1 MSKGSKIVK
10 KQDFKKL
17 KLKKDIEE
25 LVNSDG
31 EPIEGGDI
39 THNSSQIKTAPQ
51 QTTDDFVKTSRQH
64 NTYAYSM
71 FGAGGTPYSHGQRT
85 GNSPLSNLEEMA
97 KEKMEKMVE
106 DILSKS
112 NNQDNMLKKRGMT
125 DEISNIPSIDDL
137 KVNKPDVVR
146 VCNEF
151 IKSIEKNA
159 LTGSE
164 IVTILG
170 DILNKVS
177 DKIPSQYRPQLKN
190 KI

>member
-10 KQDFKKL
+10 KRDFKKL
-17 KLKKDIEE
+17 KFKKDIEE
-25 LVNSDG
+25 LVNSNG
-31 EPIEGGDI
+31 EPIEGDDV
-39 THNSSQIKTAPQ
+39 TPDSSQIKTAPQ

-106 DILSKS
+106 DILTKS
-112 NNQDNMLKKRGMT
+112 NNQDTMLKKKGVS

-137 KVNKPDVVR
+137 KVNKPDAVR
-146 VCNEF
+146 VSNEF
-151 IKSIEKNA
+151 IKSIENNA

-164 IVTILG
+164 IVTVLG
-170 DILNKVS
+170 DILNKVG
-177 DKIPSQYRPQLKN
+177 DKIPSQYKSQLKN